1 MTPLSLLAGRKV
13 DSSQWLCISSE
24 MTAVLNLNDILHLS
38 FLYAYYHVM
47 LMCDI
52 LVFCLCF
59 RLIVS
64 VLENAN
70 VFLYLANNRYPNT
83 TDRPN

>member
-1 MTPLSLLAGRKV
+1 MTSLSLLAGRTV
-13 DSSQWLCISSE
+13 DSSQWLYISSE
-24 MTAVLNLNDILHLS
+24 MTAVLNLYGILLLS
-38 FLYAYYHVM
+38 FLNAYYHVM

-59 RLIVS
+59 RPFVS